1 MTNDSNQV
9 AHENLNHFSDWYA
22 RYHGYLSLC
31 VCISGIVTN
40 TFNVT
45 VLTRRH
51 MRSPVNQILTGL
63 AVSDIITMLSYVPF
77 AIHFYCLYPS
87 HVQNP
92 EKNSRGW
99 MSFFLFHINLTLAT
113 HTVSIW
119 LCVLLAI
126 VRYLH
131 IKSPTRASSVRL
143 RRITHTRYMVFGTYI
158 LPPLVMIPNYLTNEL
173 KAQPWPDPSAEGYQE
188 NASAESAASSHGGH
202 VGNQTIY
209 VLENLRLGTNDTNP
223 LVLTNV
229 WMYAILAKLVPCAL
243 MFVFGSLLLH
253 QMRVKINQRKDFLKV
268 SASNNHKL
276 HEHSRTTKM
285 LITVIVLFLITE
297 LPQGVLIVLSACK
310 SGFFLTVYMPL
321 GDVMDIGA
329 LVNNAI
335 NFALYCSMS
344 CKFRQTFLQLYC
356 GCLCG
361 RKHSRD
367 NSQGATPNGGGAGT
381 VGQGRKNGNM
391 LTING
396 RLHDEDDEEDDDDE
410 DAIDCIMNK
419 QVDEHADPDYS
430 VNAELSTAPIH
441 NKVISGF
448 QVLRQARAP
457 VAGLE
462 LTTER
467 SLADLRAD

>member
-1 MTNDSNQV
+1 MSNTSSHVVNAELKQ
-9 AHENLNHFSDWYA
+9 FSEWYA
-22 RYHGYLSLC
+22 RYHGYLSLF
-31 VCISGIVTN
+31 VCLCGIVTN

-51 MRSPVNQILTGL
+51 MRTPVNQILTGL

-77 AIHFYCLYPS
+77 AIHFYCLYPVTVS
-87 HVQNP
+87 P

-99 MSFFLFHINLTLAT
+99 MSFFLFHINLTIAT

-131 IKSPTRASSVRL
+131 IRSPTRASSVRL
-143 RRITHTRYMVFGTYI
+143 RRITQTRYLVLGTYI

-173 KAQPWPDPSAEGYQE
+173 KAQAWISPSNGGSETDHSIAIA
-188 NASAESAASSHGGH
+188 NNSSVTSSSA
-202 VGNQTIY
+202 VDNRTIY
-209 VLENLRLGTNDTNP
+209 VLQNLRLGTNDTDP

-268 SASNNHKL
+268 SVSNNHKL

-297 LPQGVLIVLSACK
+297 LPQGVLIVLSACR
-310 SGFFLTVYMPL
+310 SGFFLDVYIPL

-356 GCLCG
+356 RCSCFRDSKPCRRSAETSQNGVRDRGEGQRNCLNGYSLRVEG
-361 RKHSRD
+361 RAHH
-367 NSQGATPNGGGAGT
+367 G
-381 VGQGRKNGNM
+381 
-391 LTING
+391 
-396 RLHDEDDEEDDDDE
+396 DDDD
-410 DAIDCIMNK
+410 DDDIIGYSNNNQFGDNAI
-419 QVDEHADPDYS
+419 
-430 VNAELSTAPIH
+430 
-441 NKVISGF
+441 
-448 QVLRQARAP
+448 
-457 VAGLE
+457 
-462 LTTER
+462 
-467 SLADLRAD
+467 